1 MVINPAIVALLVS
14 SFIIAAMVLY
24 ASYFGLQ
31 IIRKWDIKSGSEF
44 QLGLE
49 RKTYLIST
57 IINYAFAFQLIS
69 LFLFIHTADDIHR
82 LFAGAMC
89 AAGTLNVNGYGYPSL
104 ILKIMSFLPAGVWLI
119 INAADNRAHDYPL
132 IRKKYIFLIAIA
144 PVVLT
149 EVFMQSMYFL
159 SLRADVITSCCGS
172 LFSSEKEG
180 LFPELI
186 SLPPSIMMAVFY
198 GTGAA
203 VLISGGVVYDRGKG
217 YSISA
222 TLSAIFFIVSSFSI
236 FSFIAIYYYELPT
249 HRCPFCILQREYGYI
264 GYPLYLSLLVGTV
277 CGVGSGILSFFV
289 KTESL
294 INIIPVLQK
303 RLLIAALISFFIF
316 IVISSYPIVFSDFK
330 LDGY

>member
-1 MVINPAIVALLVS
+1 MVINPAIVALVIS

-31 IIRKWDIKSGSEF
+31 IIRRWDIKSGSEF

-104 ILKIMSFLPAGVWLI
+104 VLKIVNFLLAGVWLI

-132 IRKKYIFLIAIA
+132 IRKKYIFLLTIA

-149 EVFMQSMYFL
+149 EVLMQSMYFL

-172 LFSSEKEG
+172 IFSFEKEG

-186 SLPPSIMMAVFY
+186 SLSPSIMMAVFY
-198 GTGAA
+198 ATGAA
-203 VLISGGVVYDRGKG
+203 VVILNGVVYAKGKG
-217 YSISA
+217 YLISA
-222 TLSAIFFIVSSFSI
+222 ALSGIFFIVSSVSI

-264 GYPLYLSLLVGTV
+264 GYPLYLSLLIGTV
-277 CGVGSGILSFFV
+277 CGTGSGILSFFV
-289 KTESL
+289 KTKSL
-294 INIIPVLQK
+294 INIIAALQK
-303 RLLIAALISFFIF
+303 RLVIAALVSFLAF
-316 IVISSYPIVFSDFK
+316 IVISSYPIIFSDFK
-330 LDGY
+330 LQGY